1 MPRLLAHLHLPDGLP
16 QRMMAAWHRCRAM
29 SGASTARSQHG
40 AASRNAWR
48 RGRDF
53 PSGCGGLHTA
63 VRITARRPAKRC
75 LRDIGWPSVTA
86 ARLTPRSLSRCH
98 RRCPPLLGEC
108 FHCFPENVPADAK
121 PCQVLSGG
129 VWVDG
134 FLLEWQR
141 GADGR
146 WKGLVN
152 YRHEAGRRVAL
163 KDQAELRPAGS
174 PRRP

>member
-1 MPRLLAHLHLPDGLP
+1 
-16 QRMMAAWHRCRAM
+16 MAERYGRETHPAESVSLSVAM
-29 SGASTARSQHG
+29 SE
-40 AASRNAWR
+40 
-48 RGRDF
+48 
-53 PSGCGGLHTA
+53 
-63 VRITARRPAKRC
+63 
-75 LRDIGWPSVTA
+75 
-86 ARLTPRSLSRCH
+86 
-98 RRCPPLLGEC
+98 LLGEC

-163 KDQAELRPAGS
+163 KDQAELRPAGINTTLCTTRVVS
-174 PRRP
+174 NALLVVGRYPRPGNGAHGQARWEDR